1 MIITILVSLVC
12 GFVAGVLGSIITRDI
27 TEHQIQ
33 QKTIEDAQQY
43 AVINNRMENINSQ
56 YKAVTVA
63 LEQLTYKFIRERG
76 AVWESLNGLWNDY
89 DDRHKEP
96 AQAEALPV
104 AKHKSDEKRTKKK
117 QLLITEKAYKNLRER
132 AGTEDAYINECINA
146 LVSEAMQKGI
156 KVKREKKAEPKT
168 CRQIFV
174 LQPSF
179 EKEIDATAKAQNVSL
194 NEYICYVL
202 ENCVKEG
209 KESDQ
214 GNEHEGKNTVQ
225 HG

>member
-43 AVINNRMENINSQ
+43 AVIKNRIENINSQ

-96 AQAEALPV
+96 EQAEAEPAPEATETGNKR
-104 AKHKSDEKRTKKK
+104 AKKSRME
-117 QLLITEKAYKNLRER
+117 
-132 AGTEDAYINECINA
+132 
-146 LVSEAMQKGI
+146 
-156 KVKREKKAEPKT
+156 
-168 CRQIFV
+168 
-174 LQPSF
+174 
-179 EKEIDATAKAQNVSL
+179 
-194 NEYICYVL
+194 
-202 ENCVKEG
+202 
-209 KESDQ
+209 
-214 GNEHEGKNTVQ
+214 KNTDD
-225 HG
+225 

>member
-43 AVINNRMENINSQ
+43 AVIKNRIENINSQ

-89 DDRHKEP
+89 DDRHKKPE
-96 AQAEALPV
+96 QAEAEPEPEATETGNKR
-104 AKHKSDEKRTKKK
+104 AKKSR
-117 QLLITEKAYKNLRER
+117 
-132 AGTEDAYINECINA
+132 
-146 LVSEAMQKGI
+146 
-156 KVKREKKAEPKT
+156 REKNT
-168 CRQIFV
+168 
-174 LQPSF
+174 
-179 EKEIDATAKAQNVSL
+179 D
-194 NEYICYVL
+194 
-202 ENCVKEG
+202 
-209 KESDQ
+209 
-214 GNEHEGKNTVQ
+214 EGKNTVQ

>member
-1 MIITILVSLVC
+1 MVSLVC

-33 QKTIEDAQQY
+33 QKTIEDSQQY
-43 AVINNRMENINSQ
+43 AVINNRIENINSQ

-96 AQAEALPV
+96 EQAEAEPAPEATETGNKR
-104 AKHKSDEKRTKKK
+104 AKKSR
-117 QLLITEKAYKNLRER
+117 
-132 AGTEDAYINECINA
+132 
-146 LVSEAMQKGI
+146 
-156 KVKREKKAEPKT
+156 REKNT
-168 CRQIFV
+168 
-174 LQPSF
+174 
-179 EKEIDATAKAQNVSL
+179 D
-194 NEYICYVL
+194 
-202 ENCVKEG
+202 
-209 KESDQ
+209 
-214 GNEHEGKNTVQ
+214 EGKNTVQ

>member
-43 AVINNRMENINSQ
+43 AVIKNRIENINSQ

-96 AQAEALPV
+96 EQAEAEPAPEKTETGNKR
-104 AKHKSDEKRTKKK
+104 AKKSRKEKNT
-117 QLLITEKAYKNLRER
+117 
-132 AGTEDAYINECINA
+132 D
-146 LVSEAMQKGI
+146 
-156 KVKREKKAEPKT
+156 
-168 CRQIFV
+168 
-174 LQPSF
+174 
-179 EKEIDATAKAQNVSL
+179 
-194 NEYICYVL
+194 
-202 ENCVKEG
+202 
-209 KESDQ
+209 
-214 GNEHEGKNTVQ
+214 EGKNTVQ

>member
-43 AVINNRMENINSQ
+43 AVIKNRIENINSQ

-63 LEQLTYKFIRERG
+63 LEQLTYKFVRERG

-89 DDRHKEP
+89 DDRHSDEEPEQVETETEEAEP
-96 AQAEALPV
+96 APEATETGNKR
-104 AKHKSDEKRTKKK
+104 AKKSR
-117 QLLITEKAYKNLRER
+117 
-132 AGTEDAYINECINA
+132 
-146 LVSEAMQKGI
+146 
-156 KVKREKKAEPKT
+156 REKNT
-168 CRQIFV
+168 
-174 LQPSF
+174 
-179 EKEIDATAKAQNVSL
+179 D
-194 NEYICYVL
+194 
-202 ENCVKEG
+202 
-209 KESDQ
+209 
-214 GNEHEGKNTVQ
+214 EGKNTVQ

>member
-27 TEHQIQ
+27 TENRIQ
-33 QKTIEDAQQY
+33 KKTIEDAQQY
-43 AVINNRMENINSQ
+43 AVINNRIENINSQ

-96 AQAEALPV
+96 EQAEAEPAPEATETGNKR
-104 AKHKSDEKRTKKK
+104 AKKSR
-117 QLLITEKAYKNLRER
+117 
-132 AGTEDAYINECINA
+132 
-146 LVSEAMQKGI
+146 
-156 KVKREKKAEPKT
+156 REKNT
-168 CRQIFV
+168 
-174 LQPSF
+174 
-179 EKEIDATAKAQNVSL
+179 D
-194 NEYICYVL
+194 
-202 ENCVKEG
+202 
-209 KESDQ
+209 
-214 GNEHEGKNTVQ
+214 EGKNTVQ

>member
-1 MIITILVSLVC
+1 MIITILVSMVC

-43 AVINNRMENINSQ
+43 AVIKNRIENINSQ

-96 AQAEALPV
+96 EQAEAEPAPETTETGNKR
-104 AKHKSDEKRTKKK
+104 AKKSRKEKNT
-117 QLLITEKAYKNLRER
+117 
-132 AGTEDAYINECINA
+132 D
-146 LVSEAMQKGI
+146 
-156 KVKREKKAEPKT
+156 
-168 CRQIFV
+168 
-174 LQPSF
+174 
-179 EKEIDATAKAQNVSL
+179 
-194 NEYICYVL
+194 
-202 ENCVKEG
+202 
-209 KESDQ
+209 
-214 GNEHEGKNTVQ
+214 EGKNTVQ

>member
-43 AVINNRMENINSQ
+43 AAIKNRIENINSQ

-96 AQAEALPV
+96 EQAEAEPAPEATETGNKR
-104 AKHKSDEKRTKKK
+104 AKKSR
-117 QLLITEKAYKNLRER
+117 
-132 AGTEDAYINECINA
+132 
-146 LVSEAMQKGI
+146 
-156 KVKREKKAEPKT
+156 REKNT
-168 CRQIFV
+168 
-174 LQPSF
+174 
-179 EKEIDATAKAQNVSL
+179 D
-194 NEYICYVL
+194 
-202 ENCVKEG
+202 
-209 KESDQ
+209 
-214 GNEHEGKNTVQ
+214 EGKNTVQ

>member
-43 AVINNRMENINSQ
+43 AVINNRIENINSQ

-89 DDRHKEP
+89 DERNKQPEKADAEP
-96 AQAEALPV
+96 APEATETGKKR
-104 AKHKSDEKRTKKK
+104 AKKSRKE
-117 QLLITEKAYKNLRER
+117 
-132 AGTEDAYINECINA
+132 NE
-146 LVSEAMQKGI
+146 
-156 KVKREKKAEPKT
+156 T
-168 CRQIFV
+168 
-174 LQPSF
+174 
-179 EKEIDATAKAQNVSL
+179 D
-194 NEYICYVL
+194 
-202 ENCVKEG
+202 
-209 KESDQ
+209 
-214 GNEHEGKNTVQ
+214 EGKNTVQ

>member
-1 MIITILVSLVC
+1 MIITILVSMVC

-43 AVINNRMENINSQ
+43 AVINNRIENINSQ

-96 AQAEALPV
+96 EQAEAEPAPEATETGNKR
-104 AKHKSDEKRTKKK
+104 AKKSR
-117 QLLITEKAYKNLRER
+117 
-132 AGTEDAYINECINA
+132 
-146 LVSEAMQKGI
+146 
-156 KVKREKKAEPKT
+156 REKNT
-168 CRQIFV
+168 
-174 LQPSF
+174 
-179 EKEIDATAKAQNVSL
+179 D
-194 NEYICYVL
+194 
-202 ENCVKEG
+202 
-209 KESDQ
+209 
-214 GNEHEGKNTVQ
+214 EGKNTVQ

>member
-96 AQAEALPV
+96 EQAEAEPAPEATETGNKR
-104 AKHKSDEKRTKKK
+104 AKKSR
-117 QLLITEKAYKNLRER
+117 
-132 AGTEDAYINECINA
+132 
-146 LVSEAMQKGI
+146 
-156 KVKREKKAEPKT
+156 REKNT
-168 CRQIFV
+168 
-174 LQPSF
+174 
-179 EKEIDATAKAQNVSL
+179 D
-194 NEYICYVL
+194 
-202 ENCVKEG
+202 
-209 KESDQ
+209 
-214 GNEHEGKNTVQ
+214 EGKNTVQ

>member
-43 AVINNRMENINSQ
+43 AVIKNRIENINSQ

-96 AQAEALPV
+96 EQA
-104 AKHKSDEKRTKKK
+104 D
-117 QLLITEKAYKNLRER
+117 
-132 AGTEDAYINECINA
+132 
-146 LVSEAMQKGI
+146 
-156 KVKREKKAEPKT
+156 AEPAPEATETGKK
-168 CRQIFV
+168 RAKK
-174 LQPSF
+174 SR
-179 EKEIDATAKAQNVSL
+179 KE
-194 NEYICYVL
+194 NET
-202 ENCVKEG
+202 
-209 KESDQ
+209 D
-214 GNEHEGKNTVQ
+214 EGKNTVQ

>member
-43 AVINNRMENINSQ
+43 AVIKNRIENINSQ
-56 YKAVTVA
+56 YKAVSVA

-96 AQAEALPV
+96 EQAEAEPAPEATETGNKR
-104 AKHKSDEKRTKKK
+104 AKKSR
-117 QLLITEKAYKNLRER
+117 
-132 AGTEDAYINECINA
+132 
-146 LVSEAMQKGI
+146 
-156 KVKREKKAEPKT
+156 REKNT
-168 CRQIFV
+168 
-174 LQPSF
+174 
-179 EKEIDATAKAQNVSL
+179 D
-194 NEYICYVL
+194 
-202 ENCVKEG
+202 
-209 KESDQ
+209 
-214 GNEHEGKNTVQ
+214 EGKNTVQ

>member
-43 AVINNRMENINSQ
+43 AVIKNRIENINSQ

-96 AQAEALPV
+96 EQAEAEPAPEATETGNKR
-104 AKHKSDEKRTKKK
+104 AKKSRKEKNT
-117 QLLITEKAYKNLRER
+117 
-132 AGTEDAYINECINA
+132 D
-146 LVSEAMQKGI
+146 
-156 KVKREKKAEPKT
+156 
-168 CRQIFV
+168 
-174 LQPSF
+174 
-179 EKEIDATAKAQNVSL
+179 
-194 NEYICYVL
+194 
-202 ENCVKEG
+202 
-209 KESDQ
+209 
-214 GNEHEGKNTVQ
+214 EGKNTVQ

>member
-12 GFVAGVLGSIITRDI
+12 GFVAGVLGSIITREMA
-27 TEHQIQ
+27 EHQIQ

-43 AVINNRMENINSQ
+43 AAIKNRIENINSQ

-96 AQAEALPV
+96 EQAESEPAESEPAPEATETGNKR
-104 AKHKSDEKRTKKK
+104 AKKSR
-117 QLLITEKAYKNLRER
+117 
-132 AGTEDAYINECINA
+132 
-146 LVSEAMQKGI
+146 
-156 KVKREKKAEPKT
+156 REKNT
-168 CRQIFV
+168 
-174 LQPSF
+174 
-179 EKEIDATAKAQNVSL
+179 D
-194 NEYICYVL
+194 
-202 ENCVKEG
+202 
-209 KESDQ
+209 
-214 GNEHEGKNTVQ
+214 EGKNTVQ

>member
-43 AVINNRMENINSQ
+43 AVINNRIENINSQ

-96 AQAEALPV
+96 EQAEAEPAPEATETGNKR
-104 AKHKSDEKRTKKK
+104 AKKSRKEKNT
-117 QLLITEKAYKNLRER
+117 
-132 AGTEDAYINECINA
+132 D
-146 LVSEAMQKGI
+146 
-156 KVKREKKAEPKT
+156 
-168 CRQIFV
+168 
-174 LQPSF
+174 
-179 EKEIDATAKAQNVSL
+179 
-194 NEYICYVL
+194 
-202 ENCVKEG
+202 
-209 KESDQ
+209 
-214 GNEHEGKNTVQ
+214 EGKNTVQ

>member
-43 AVINNRMENINSQ
+43 AVIKNRIENINSQ

-89 DDRHKEP
+89 DDRHNEP
-96 AQAEALPV
+96 EQAEAEPAPEATETGNKR
-104 AKHKSDEKRTKKK
+104 AKKSR
-117 QLLITEKAYKNLRER
+117 RENN
-132 AGTEDAYINECINA
+132 TD
-146 LVSEAMQKGI
+146 
-156 KVKREKKAEPKT
+156 
-168 CRQIFV
+168 
-174 LQPSF
+174 
-179 EKEIDATAKAQNVSL
+179 
-194 NEYICYVL
+194 
-202 ENCVKEG
+202 
-209 KESDQ
+209 
-214 GNEHEGKNTVQ
+214 EGKNTVQ

>member
-43 AVINNRMENINSQ
+43 AVIKNRIENINSQ

-96 AQAEALPV
+96 EQAEAEPAPETTETGNKR
-104 AKHKSDEKRTKKK
+104 AKKSRKEKNT
-117 QLLITEKAYKNLRER
+117 
-132 AGTEDAYINECINA
+132 D
-146 LVSEAMQKGI
+146 
-156 KVKREKKAEPKT
+156 
-168 CRQIFV
+168 
-174 LQPSF
+174 
-179 EKEIDATAKAQNVSL
+179 
-194 NEYICYVL
+194 
-202 ENCVKEG
+202 
-209 KESDQ
+209 
-214 GNEHEGKNTVQ
+214 EGKNTVQ

>member
-43 AVINNRMENINSQ
+43 AVINNRIENINSQ

-63 LEQLTYKFIRERG
+63 LEQLTYKFVRERG

-96 AQAEALPV
+96 EQAEAEPAPEATETGNKR
-104 AKHKSDEKRTKKK
+104 AKKSR
-117 QLLITEKAYKNLRER
+117 
-132 AGTEDAYINECINA
+132 
-146 LVSEAMQKGI
+146 
-156 KVKREKKAEPKT
+156 REK
-168 CRQIFV
+168 
-174 LQPSF
+174 
-179 EKEIDATAKAQNVSL
+179 
-194 NEYICYVL
+194 
-202 ENCVKEG
+202 
-209 KESDQ
+209 
-214 GNEHEGKNTVQ
+214 NTEL
-225 HG
+225 

>member
-89 DDRHKEP
+89 DDRHKEL
-96 AQAEALPV
+96 AQAEAEPAPEATETGNKR
-104 AKHKSDEKRTKKK
+104 AKKSR
-117 QLLITEKAYKNLRER
+117 
-132 AGTEDAYINECINA
+132 
-146 LVSEAMQKGI
+146 
-156 KVKREKKAEPKT
+156 
-168 CRQIFV
+168 
-174 LQPSF
+174 
-179 EKEIDATAKAQNVSL
+179 KE
-194 NEYICYVL
+194 
-202 ENCVKEG
+202 
-209 KESDQ
+209 
-214 GNEHEGKNTVQ
+214 KNTDEGTHTV
-225 HG
+225 

>member
-12 GFVAGVLGSIITRDI
+12 GFVAGVLGSIITREM

-43 AVINNRMENINSQ
+43 AVINSKMENINTQ

-89 DDRHKEP
+89 DDRHREEEPEQVETETEEAEP
-96 AQAEALPV
+96 APEATETGNKR
-104 AKHKSDEKRTKKK
+104 AKKSR
-117 QLLITEKAYKNLRER
+117 
-132 AGTEDAYINECINA
+132 
-146 LVSEAMQKGI
+146 
-156 KVKREKKAEPKT
+156 REKNT
-168 CRQIFV
+168 
-174 LQPSF
+174 
-179 EKEIDATAKAQNVSL
+179 D
-194 NEYICYVL
+194 
-202 ENCVKEG
+202 
-209 KESDQ
+209 
-214 GNEHEGKNTVQ
+214 EGKNTVQ

>member
-43 AVINNRMENINSQ
+43 AVIKNRIENINSQ

-96 AQAEALPV
+96 EQAEAEPAPEATETGNKR
-104 AKHKSDEKRTKKK
+104 AKKSR
-117 QLLITEKAYKNLRER
+117 
-132 AGTEDAYINECINA
+132 
-146 LVSEAMQKGI
+146 
-156 KVKREKKAEPKT
+156 REKNT
-168 CRQIFV
+168 
-174 LQPSF
+174 
-179 EKEIDATAKAQNVSL
+179 D
-194 NEYICYVL
+194 
-202 ENCVKEG
+202 
-209 KESDQ
+209 
-214 GNEHEGKNTVQ
+214 EGKNTVQ

>member
-63 LEQLTYKFIRERG
+63 LEQLTYKFVRERG

-96 AQAEALPV
+96 SQAEAEPAPEATETV
-104 AKHKSDEKRTKKK
+104 NKRAKKSRKEKNT
-117 QLLITEKAYKNLRER
+117 
-132 AGTEDAYINECINA
+132 D
-146 LVSEAMQKGI
+146 
-156 KVKREKKAEPKT
+156 
-168 CRQIFV
+168 
-174 LQPSF
+174 
-179 EKEIDATAKAQNVSL
+179 
-194 NEYICYVL
+194 
-202 ENCVKEG
+202 
-209 KESDQ
+209 
-214 GNEHEGKNTVQ
+214 EGKNTVQ

>member
-43 AVINNRMENINSQ
+43 AVIKNRIENINSQ

-96 AQAEALPV
+96 EQAEAEPAPEATETGNKR
-104 AKHKSDEKRTKKK
+104 AKKSR
-117 QLLITEKAYKNLRER
+117 
-132 AGTEDAYINECINA
+132 
-146 LVSEAMQKGI
+146 
-156 KVKREKKAEPKT
+156 REKNT
-168 CRQIFV
+168 
-174 LQPSF
+174 
-179 EKEIDATAKAQNVSL
+179 D
-194 NEYICYVL
+194 
-202 ENCVKEG
+202 
-209 KESDQ
+209 
-214 GNEHEGKNTVQ
+214 EGKNTVR

>member
-43 AVINNRMENINSQ
+43 AVIKNRIENINSQ

-96 AQAEALPV
+96 EQAEAEPAPETTETGNKR
-104 AKHKSDEKRTKKK
+104 AKKSR
-117 QLLITEKAYKNLRER
+117 RENN
-132 AGTEDAYINECINA
+132 TD
-146 LVSEAMQKGI
+146 
-156 KVKREKKAEPKT
+156 
-168 CRQIFV
+168 
-174 LQPSF
+174 
-179 EKEIDATAKAQNVSL
+179 
-194 NEYICYVL
+194 
-202 ENCVKEG
+202 
-209 KESDQ
+209 
-214 GNEHEGKNTVQ
+214 EGKNTVQ

>member
-43 AVINNRMENINSQ
+43 AVINNRIENINSQ

-96 AQAEALPV
+96 EQVEELPV
-104 AKHKSDEKRTKKK
+104 TRHKSDEKRTKKK
-117 QLLITEKAYKNLRER
+117 QLLITEKAFKNIRDR
-132 AGTEDAYINECINA
+132 AGTEDAHINECINA
-146 LVSEAMQKGI
+146 LVREAMRTGM
-156 KVKREKKAEPKT
+156 KVHREKKAEPKT
-168 CRQIFV
+168 FRQIFV

-179 EKEIDATAKAQNVSL
+179 EKEIEATAKAQGVSL
-194 NEYICYVL
+194 NEYICFVL

>member
-43 AVINNRMENINSQ
+43 AVIKNRIENINSQ

-63 LEQLTYKFIRERG
+63 LEQLTYKFVRERG

-96 AQAEALPV
+96 EQEEAEPAPEATETGNKR
-104 AKHKSDEKRTKKK
+104 AKKSR
-117 QLLITEKAYKNLRER
+117 
-132 AGTEDAYINECINA
+132 
-146 LVSEAMQKGI
+146 
-156 KVKREKKAEPKT
+156 REKNT
-168 CRQIFV
+168 
-174 LQPSF
+174 
-179 EKEIDATAKAQNVSL
+179 D
-194 NEYICYVL
+194 
-202 ENCVKEG
+202 
-209 KESDQ
+209 
-214 GNEHEGKNTVQ
+214 EGKNTVQ

>member
-27 TEHQIQ
+27 TENQIQ

-43 AVINNRMENINSQ
+43 AVIKNRIENINSQ

-96 AQAEALPV
+96 EQAEAEPAPEATETGNKR
-104 AKHKSDEKRTKKK
+104 AKKSR
-117 QLLITEKAYKNLRER
+117 
-132 AGTEDAYINECINA
+132 
-146 LVSEAMQKGI
+146 
-156 KVKREKKAEPKT
+156 REKNT
-168 CRQIFV
+168 
-174 LQPSF
+174 
-179 EKEIDATAKAQNVSL
+179 D
-194 NEYICYVL
+194 
-202 ENCVKEG
+202 
-209 KESDQ
+209 
-214 GNEHEGKNTVQ
+214 EGKNTVQ

>member
-43 AVINNRMENINSQ
+43 AVIKNRIENINSQ

-89 DDRHKEP
+89 DDRHKEQE
-96 AQAEALPV
+96 QAEAEPAPEATETDNKR
-104 AKHKSDEKRTKKK
+104 AKKSRKEKNT
-117 QLLITEKAYKNLRER
+117 
-132 AGTEDAYINECINA
+132 D
-146 LVSEAMQKGI
+146 
-156 KVKREKKAEPKT
+156 
-168 CRQIFV
+168 
-174 LQPSF
+174 
-179 EKEIDATAKAQNVSL
+179 
-194 NEYICYVL
+194 
-202 ENCVKEG
+202 
-209 KESDQ
+209 
-214 GNEHEGKNTVQ
+214 EGKNTVQ

>member
-27 TEHQIQ
+27 TENQIQ

-43 AVINNRMENINSQ
+43 SVINNRIENINSQ

-63 LEQLTYKFIRERG
+63 LEQLTYKFVRERG

-96 AQAEALPV
+96 EQAEAEPAPEATETGNKR
-104 AKHKSDEKRTKKK
+104 AKKSR
-117 QLLITEKAYKNLRER
+117 
-132 AGTEDAYINECINA
+132 
-146 LVSEAMQKGI
+146 
-156 KVKREKKAEPKT
+156 REKNT
-168 CRQIFV
+168 
-174 LQPSF
+174 
-179 EKEIDATAKAQNVSL
+179 D
-194 NEYICYVL
+194 
-202 ENCVKEG
+202 
-209 KESDQ
+209 
-214 GNEHEGKNTVQ
+214 EGKNTVQ

>member
-43 AVINNRMENINSQ
+43 AVINNRIENINSQ

-96 AQAEALPV
+96 EQAEAEPAPEATETGNKR
-104 AKHKSDEKRTKKK
+104 AKKSR
-117 QLLITEKAYKNLRER
+117 
-132 AGTEDAYINECINA
+132 
-146 LVSEAMQKGI
+146 
-156 KVKREKKAEPKT
+156 REKNT
-168 CRQIFV
+168 
-174 LQPSF
+174 
-179 EKEIDATAKAQNVSL
+179 D
-194 NEYICYVL
+194 
-202 ENCVKEG
+202 
-209 KESDQ
+209 
-214 GNEHEGKNTVQ
+214 EGKNTVQ